1 MMEKKDDFIFL
12 KYDST
17 ILGDILLP
25 KPLLSLPSFRHSEAS
40 FLQY

>member
-1 MMEKKDDFIFL
+1 MMENKDDLIFL

-25 KPLLSLPSFRHSEAS
+25 KPL
-40 FLQY
+40 QY